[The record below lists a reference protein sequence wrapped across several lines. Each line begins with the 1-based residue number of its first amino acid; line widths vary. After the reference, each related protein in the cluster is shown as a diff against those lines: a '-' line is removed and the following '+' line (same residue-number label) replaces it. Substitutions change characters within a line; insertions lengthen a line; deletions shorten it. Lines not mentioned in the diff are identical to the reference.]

1 MDKSIGIQA
10 ALAEIE
16 KLGTQSIEVEEWRD
30 PETEQPLKIYW
41 KPLSPEKVVK
51 YSGKKKT
58 QVQALIITENA
69 TDKNG
74 KKLFNP
80 GDHITL
86 SRGGNFKTIGKIANA
101 ILGESDEEDIEEGED
116 DDPLEAA

>member
-16 KLGTQSIEVEEWRD
+16 KLGTQSIEVEEWLD
-30 PETEQPLKIYW
+30 PETDQPLKIYW

-80 GDHITL
+80 GDHIPL
-86 SRGGNFKTIGKIANA
+86 SKGGNFKTISKVANA
-101 ILGESDEEDIEEGED
+101 ILGETDEDGEESED
-116 DDPLEAA
+116 DDPLDAA